1 MTIIY
6 EINPPKVIQD
16 TILSHD
22 QLSESVERLKERAIK
37 IGHTCDG
44 IHLTDSVLGIP
55 RVSPITA
62 GFFIRDSN
70 SKIRITASIRV
81 RDRNLTSITQTIC
94 DAILLNLNGV
104 LVLKGDAPPVG
115 PKDSRLVP
123 SDIVK
128 QFNEQGF
135 GKRIDMFLS
144 ISSNPDFEKMHK
156 KIEAQPK
163 GFVTQVISS
172 IDQVTRMVDTLKP
185 QGFKIIPC
193 VLLASEK
200 NTKSAQMLNLDWS
213 GYNKDMAE
221 FVKQIDK
228 IAGNVLISSPNDFAG
243 ALDLL
248 HKLR

>member
-22 QLSESVERLKERAIK
+22 QLSESVERIKERAIK
-37 IGHTCDG
+37 IGQASDG

-62 GFFIRDSN
+62 GFFIRNSN
-70 SKIRITASIRV
+70 NKIRITASIRV

-104 LVLKGDAPPVG
+104 LVLKGDAPPIG
-115 PKDSRLVP
+115 PKDSKLVP
-123 SDIVK
+123 SEIVK

-185 QGFKIIPC
+185 QGFKTIPC
-193 VLLASEK
+193 VLLSSEK

-213 GYNKDMAE
+213 GYSKDMVG